1 MKLMYFGKKIWIELD
16 NFEDFDTFYEEIV
29 LEECAFKFIDG
40 TVEDIEKFFLKMEK
54 LSTGLDDCDYY
65 RFDCDCAFDGA
76 DTIFIFDDL
85 SLFTLNGAIG
95 RHESI
100 MNFYKQIKNRIEEG
114 S

>member
-1 MKLMYFGKKIWIELD
+1 MKLMYFGQKIWIELD

-29 LEECAFKFIDG
+29 LNECAFKFIDG
-40 TVEDIEKFFLKMEK
+40 TVEDIEKFFLKMAD
-54 LSTGLDDCDYY
+54 SCDGLDDCDYY
-65 RFDCDCAFDGA
+65 RFDCDCAFNGA

-100 MNFYKQIKNRIEEG
+100 ANSYRNTKNRIEEG